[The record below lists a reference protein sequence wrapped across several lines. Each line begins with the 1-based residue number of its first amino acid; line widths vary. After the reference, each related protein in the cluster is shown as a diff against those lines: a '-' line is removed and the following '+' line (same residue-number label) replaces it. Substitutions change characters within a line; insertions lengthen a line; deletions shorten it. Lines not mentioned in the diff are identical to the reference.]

1 MNHNSTVV
9 NLRDLLEDFP
19 PNVILAR
26 PGLLQAML
34 DILVYIIIAC
44 NRDFFA
50 TSAIVLGFSS

>member
-19 PNVILAR
+19 PHVILAR

-34 DILVYIIIAC
+34 DILVYIMIAC
-44 NRDFFA
+44 NRDLFV
-50 TSAIVLGFSS
+50 TSAIVLRFSS